1 MSHCQKSLISPS
13 GKDLSAPIRQI
24 DPQPLFH
31 KGFSDFDLFF
41 SLTHDTFR
49 GDSQNR
55 TLKTSYRLDLRRSPF

>member
-1 MSHCQKSLISPS
+1 MSPCQKSLISPS
-13 GKDLSAPIRQI
+13 GKDLSAPSRQI
-24 DPQPLFH
+24 DPQPIFD

-55 TLKTSYRLDLRRSPF
+55 TLKTAYSLGLNWLPF